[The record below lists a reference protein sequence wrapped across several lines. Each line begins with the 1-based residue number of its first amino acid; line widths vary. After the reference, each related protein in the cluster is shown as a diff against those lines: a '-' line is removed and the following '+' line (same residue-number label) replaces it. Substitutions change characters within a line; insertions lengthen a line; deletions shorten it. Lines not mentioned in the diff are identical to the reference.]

1 MGLQLDQIK
10 VLGPA
15 VNDYLLTV
23 KYLENAESELV
34 LPIAPLM
41 AFSDGLSAT
50 AADTLLLFSS
60 LINR

>member
-1 MGLQLDQIK
+1 MIVYIDLHILIF
-10 VLGPA
+10 
-15 VNDYLLTV
+15 

-50 AADTLLLFSS
+50 AADALLLFSS